1 PRPAGPLVTRGI
13 EMGQDPSPDRA
24 TSGTGAGAE
33 GAADGP
39 YLDGVTVLDFSQY
52 LAGPSCTKWL
62 AEMGADVIK
71 VEMAPWG
78 DPQRGGV
85 PRRNKRAGGFVQQN
99 RGKRSLCVDL
109 RRPEGLA
116 LVKELV
122 PHVDV
127 VVENYSAGVMDRRG
141 LGYAELSAIHPG
153 VIMASISGFGQTGPL
168 THKTAFDY
176 IAQAYSGL
184 MHITGDAD
192 GPPMPTGVA
201 LADNNAG
208 FHAFAGLGY
217 ALYRRTKTGIGCH
230 IDISMVEALF
240 HMQEHAVHSASMD
253 PDYRASRQGP
263 HYGPLSP
270 AGVFKG
276 PEGWIVILCTQLQ
289 IDGLWEAMG
298 RPEFAA
304 DDRFATPNDRLENR
318 EALTDEIER
327 WMATFADDQ
336 SALDAL
342 EAARVPC
349 SPVLDPTDAV
359 NHPFFVE
366 RRAVRQV
373 TDPLVGTIDIPGFP
387 IKFSDAPP
395 EPDLPTH
402 ALGQDNADV
411 LRDVLG
417 YDDERISSLEAQGV
431 LASKQH

>member
-1 PRPAGPLVTRGI
+1 MADTV
-13 EMGQDPSPDRA
+13 
-24 TSGTGAGAE
+24 SGGSGE
-33 GAADGP
+33 NLP
-39 YLDGVTVLDFSQY
+39 YLEGVTVLDFSQY

-85 PRRNKRAGGFVQQN
+85 PRRNKRAGGYVQQN
-99 RGKRSLCVDL
+99 RGKRSICVDL

-116 LVKELV
+116 LIKELV

-141 LGYAELSAIHPG
+141 LGYDDLAAINPG

-168 THKTAFDY
+168 AHKTAFDY

-184 MHITGDAD
+184 MHITGDPD
-192 GPPMPTGVA
+192 GPPMPTGIA

-217 ALYRRTKTGIGCH
+217 ALFRRTRTGSGCH

-240 HMQEHAVHSASMD
+240 HMQEHAVHAASMD
-253 PDYRASRQGP
+253 PDYEPTRLGP

-270 AGVFKG
+270 AGVFKA
-276 PEGWIVILCTQLQ
+276 PQGWIVILCTDLQ
-289 IDGLWEAMG
+289 VSGLWEAME
-298 RPEFAA
+298 RPDLGTDPRFERPAA
-304 DDRFATPNDRLENR
+304 RLEHR
-318 EALTDEIER
+318 QALTDEIER
-327 WMATFADDQ
+327 WMAGFESDQ
-336 SALDAL
+336 AVLDRL
-342 EAARVPC
+342 EQSRVPC
-349 SPVLDPTDAV
+349 GPVLNPADAV

-366 RRAVRQV
+366 RGAVRQV
-373 TDPLVGTIDIPGFP
+373 TDPLAGTIDSPGFP

-395 EPDLPTH
+395 EPELPVH
-402 ALGQDNADV
+402 ALGEDNDAV

-417 YDDERISSLEAQGV
+417 YDDERIAALAADGV
-431 LASKQH
+431 IASKAH

>member
-1 PRPAGPLVTRGI
+1 MSDTVAGG
-13 EMGQDPSPDRA
+13 
-24 TSGTGAGAE
+24 SGE
-33 GAADGP
+33 NLP

-85 PRRNKRAGGFVQQN
+85 PRRNKRAGGYIQQN
-99 RGKRSLCVDL
+99 RGKRSICVDL

-116 LVKELV
+116 LIKELV

-141 LGYAELSAIHPG
+141 LGYDDLAAINPG

-168 THKTAFDY
+168 AHKTAFDY

-184 MHITGDAD
+184 MHITGDPD
-192 GPPMPTGVA
+192 GPPMPTGIA
-201 LADNNAG
+201 LADNTAG

-217 ALYRRTKTGIGCH
+217 ALFRRTRTGAGCH

-240 HMQEHAVHSASMD
+240 HMQEHAVHAASMD
-253 PDYRASRQGP
+253 PDYEPTRLGP

-270 AGVFKG
+270 AGVFKA
-276 PEGWIVILCTQLQ
+276 PQGWIVILCTDLQ
-289 IDGLWEAMG
+289 VSGLWEAMA
-298 RPEFAA
+298 RPDLGTDSRFEKPAA
-304 DDRFATPNDRLENR
+304 RLEHR
-318 EALTDEIER
+318 QALTDEIER
-327 WMATFADDQ
+327 WMAGFETDQ
-336 SALDAL
+336 AVLDRL
-342 EAARVPC
+342 EQFRVPC
-349 SPVLDPTDAV
+349 GPVLNPADAV

-366 RRAVRQV
+366 RGAVRQV
-373 TDPLVGTIDIPGFP
+373 TDPLAGTIDIPGFP
-387 IKFSDAPP
+387 LKFSDAPP
-395 EPDLPTH
+395 EPELPVH
-402 ALGQDNADV
+402 ALGEDNDAV

-417 YDDERISSLEAQGV
+417 YDDERIATLAADDV
-431 LASKQH
+431 IASKAH

>member
-1 PRPAGPLVTRGI
+1 MSDTVAGG
-13 EMGQDPSPDRA
+13 
-24 TSGTGAGAE
+24 SGE
-33 GAADGP
+33 NLP

-85 PRRNKRAGGFVQQN
+85 PRRNKRAGGYIQQN
-99 RGKRSLCVDL
+99 RGKRSICVDL

-116 LVKELV
+116 LIKELV

-141 LGYAELSAIHPG
+141 LGYDDLAAINPG

-168 THKTAFDY
+168 AHKTAFDY

-184 MHITGDAD
+184 MHITGDPD
-192 GPPMPTGVA
+192 GPPMPTGIA
-201 LADNNAG
+201 LADNTAG

-217 ALYRRTKTGIGCH
+217 ALFRRTRTGAGCH

-240 HMQEHAVHSASMD
+240 HMQEHAVHAASMD
-253 PDYRASRQGP
+253 PDYEPTRLGP

-270 AGVFKG
+270 AGVFKA
-276 PEGWIVILCTQLQ
+276 PQGWIVILCTDLQ
-289 IDGLWEAMG
+289 VSGLWEAMA
-298 RPEFAA
+298 RPDLGTDSRFEKPAA
-304 DDRFATPNDRLENR
+304 RLEHR
-318 EALTDEIER
+318 QALTDEIER
-327 WMATFADDQ
+327 WMAGFETDQ
-336 SALDAL
+336 AVLDRL
-342 EAARVPC
+342 EQFRVPC
-349 SPVLDPTDAV
+349 GPVLNPADAV

-366 RRAVRQV
+366 RGAVRQV
-373 TDPLVGTIDIPGFP
+373 TDPLAGTIDIPGFP
-387 IKFSDAPP
+387 LKFSDAPP
-395 EPDLPTH
+395 EPELPVH
-402 ALGQDNADV
+402 ALGEDNDAV

-417 YDDERISSLEAQGV
+417 YDDERIAALAADDV
-431 LASKQH
+431 IASKAH

>member
-1 PRPAGPLVTRGI
+1 MAERPPATDRSDPGTAG
-13 EMGQDPSPDRA
+13 E
-24 TSGTGAGAE
+24 
-33 GAADGP
+33 P
-39 YLDGVTVLDFSQY
+39 YLDGVTVLDFTQY

-62 AEMGADVIK
+62 AELGADVIK

-109 RRPEGLA
+109 RRPEGIA
-116 LVKELV
+116 LVKALV

-141 LGYAELSAIHPG
+141 LGYEALAAVNPG

-184 MHITGDAD
+184 MHITGDPD

-201 LADNNAG
+201 LADNTAG

-217 ALYRRTKTGIGCH
+217 ALYRRTRTGVGCH

-240 HMQEHAVHSASMD
+240 HMQEHAVHAASMD
-253 PDYRASRQGP
+253 PDYRPMREGP

-270 AGVFKG
+270 AGVFRG
-276 PEGWIVILCTQLQ
+276 PDTWIVILCTQLQ
-289 IDGLWEAMG
+289 IDALWDAMD
-298 RPEFAA
+298 RPDFAT
-304 DDRFATPNDRLENR
+304 DERFATPKARLENR
-318 EALTDEIER
+318 QALTDEIEA
-327 WMATFADDQ
+327 WMATFPDDQ
-336 SALDAL
+336 AVLDRL

-349 SPVLDPTDAV
+349 GPVLDPADAV

-395 EPDLPTH
+395 EPELPVH
-402 ALGQDNADV
+402 ALGQDNEAV
-411 LRDVLG
+411 LRDLLG
-417 YDDERISSLEAQGV
+417 YDSERIAELEATGV
-431 LASKQH
+431 IASKAH

>member
-1 PRPAGPLVTRGI
+1 MTEQSA
-13 EMGQDPSPDRA
+13 
-24 TSGTGAGAE
+24 
-33 GAADGP
+33 

-99 RGKRSLCVDL
+99 RGKRSICVDL
-109 RRPEGLA
+109 RKPEGIA

-141 LGYAELSAIHPG
+141 LGYEDLKAINPE

-168 THKTAFDY
+168 SHKTAFDY

-192 GPPMPTGVA
+192 GPPMPTGIA

-217 ALYRRTKTGIGCH
+217 ALFRRTRTGAGCH

-240 HMQEHAVHSASMD
+240 HMQEHAVHAASMD
-253 PDYRASRQGP
+253 PDYQPERQGP

-276 PEGWIVILCTQLQ
+276 PEAWLVILCTELQ
-289 IDGLWEAMG
+289 VGGLWEAMD
-298 RPEFAA
+298 RPDLGTDERFKKSAA
-304 DDRFATPNDRLENR
+304 RLENR
-318 EALTDEIER
+318 EALTEEIER
-327 WMATFADDQ
+327 WMATFDSDQ
-336 SALDAL
+336 AVLDRL
-342 EAARVPC
+342 EEFRVPC
-349 SPVLDPTDAV
+349 GPVLNPADAV

-395 EPDLPTH
+395 EPDLPVH
-402 ALGQDNADV
+402 ALGEDNSDV
-411 LRDVLG
+411 LRDLLG
-417 YDDERISSLEAQGV
+417 YDDQQIAAMAEEGIIAE
-431 LASKQH
+431 KPH